1 MKTLTIFKLHS
12 NRKYTTF
19 VSTSHGEVCVRFEPV
34 VMWGR
39 VDDSIYG
46 TNDEEVIEG
55 LKAHP
60 LYGSLIYIAEEGIE
74 QDAPKVIET
83 PAEGDVYSYLADP
96 TNPILEESVTSAAT
110 ANLWVQKTHGE
121 TFSATKVADIKVEA
135 ARRFNTLFPN
145 WK

>member
-19 VSTSHGEVCVRFEPV
+19 VKTSHGEACVRFEPV

-46 TNDEEVIEG
+46 TNNEEIIEG
-55 LKAHP
+55 LKQHP
-60 LYGSLIYIAEEGIE
+60 LYGSLIYIAEEGVE
-74 QDAPKVIET
+74 QDAPTVIEV
-83 PAEGDVYSYLADP
+83 PAEGDVFSYLADP
-96 TNPILEESVTSAAT
+96 TNPIMEESVTSAAT
-110 ANLWVQKTHGE
+110 ANLWVQKAHGE

-145 WK
+145 WR

>member
-1 MKTLTIFKLHS
+1 MKSLTIFKLRH

-19 VSTSHGEVCVRFEPV
+19 VATTSGSVRVTFEPV
-34 VMWGR
+34 VLWGR
-39 VDDSIYG
+39 IENSTFG
-46 TNDEEVIEG
+46 TVDEEVIEA
-55 LKAHP
+55 LKRHRD
-60 LYGSLIYIAEEGIE
+60 YGALFYISEEGKE
-74 QDAPKVIET
+74 DAPKVIET

-121 TFSATKVADIKVEA
+121 TFSAAKVADIKVEA